1 MFTHSTLARRGCA
14 ALVALALAGCSETQS
29 VPPTSPVKP
38 TAAHAAKTAAAPSPI
53 VELAI
58 PGNTLHLYPF
68 VGSTFGAVQI
78 EADPINIFFT
88 GNAKPLGLRA
98 ALLALDG
105 DRTSFGLPDQF
116 PFNCTWSDASGDLQ
130 GAYVEPLGWIGN
142 AIQLQCGD
150 YVPMRFH
157 LRLFDAGTVT
167 IGGSPIVGVSLELGG
182 ASWATTTTG
191 AGGSYSYTFSNLAS
205 GVYTVRPS
213 WNGAAFTPTT
223 ATVTVSNV
231 DVQQNFTRLASG
243 ILKRTAENSAAILE
257 LSKKSFELALSGL
270 ALEADAVLAEDPPG
284 RVKVYFATDFD
295 DPATAPPGAGPQP
308 GPQHLVFKI
317 GGNVPEPVGRF
328 PEDLTHQPP
337 QQSLARHSECKKD
350 FVGDAGPQDGYLFR
364 IGWRIEVH
372 SGFFHSKT
380 FSRRNC
386 PLS

>member
-14 ALVALALAGCSETQS
+14 ALVALALAGCSETQN

-167 IGGSPIVGVSLELGG
+167 IGGTHMDLNVPGTEQHDPI
-182 ASWATTTTG
+182 SWEVPRQIVMIDLIRSG
-191 AGGSYSYTFSNLAS
+191 YLA
-205 GVYTVRPS
+205 
-213 WNGAAFTPTT
+213 AAPVFTEPFTPTPT
-223 ATVTVSNV
+223 FRTIPAFLYN
-231 DVQQNFTRLASG
+231 G
-243 ILKRTAENSAAILE
+243 IPSALRAVISRIDSSAASSGCSVRLPP
-257 LSKKSFELALSGL
+257 SGL
-270 ALEADAVLAEDPPG
+270 RSAIRSCRQRIACTL
-284 RVKVYFATDFD
+284 VKC
-295 DPATAPPGAGPQP
+295 
-308 GPQHLVFKI
+308 
-317 GGNVPEPVGRF
+317 
-328 PEDLTHQPP
+328 
-337 QQSLARHSECKKD
+337 SC
-350 FVGDAGPQDGYLFR
+350 
-364 IGWRIEVH
+364 
-372 SGFFHSKT
+372 
-380 FSRRNC
+380 
-386 PLS
+386 